1 MLINKLFLDFPTY
14 VCAKAKPL
22 VPVRSR
28 CKIKVYTGPKFPQT
42 TRCKYLASSKKHGEV
57 LEILHPLCTN
67 VCMHRRL
74 TLNFVG

>member
-1 MLINKLFLDFPTY
+1 MNFTKLFADFPSY
-14 VCAKAKPL
+14 VCAKPL
-22 VPVRSR
+22 IHV
-28 CKIKVYTGPKFPQT
+28 CCQFKIKAYTGPKFPQT
-42 TRCKYLASSKKHGEV
+42 KNCRYRASSKKHGEV